1 MAEYCLRLIIL
12 DEMIHLAM
20 ALVLLGQKVP

>member
-12 DEMIHLAM
+12 DEMIDLAM